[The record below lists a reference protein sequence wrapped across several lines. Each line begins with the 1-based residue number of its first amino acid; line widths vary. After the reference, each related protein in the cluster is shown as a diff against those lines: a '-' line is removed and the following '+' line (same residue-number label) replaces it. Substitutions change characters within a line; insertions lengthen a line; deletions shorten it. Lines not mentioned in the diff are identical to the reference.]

1 MNMLINI
8 LKEKPLIIP
17 KELFYN
23 YKKLDIN
30 EQELLILIFL
40 INNDEMFNPL
50 LISTS
55 LNIDLNNVM
64 KIINNL
70 ITKNIIEIE
79 TLKDKKFKEIINL
92 NKLYQKLALIIT
104 NETKKD
110 TKELYSIFEKELGRT
125 LAPSELTL
133 IAEFKENYD
142 EELILFA
149 LKNAIINGARNLRY
163 IDSTLKNW
171 LSSGLKTVKDIE
183 ENQKK
188 FRQDKE
194 RKPELI
200 DYDWLNES

>member
-1 MNMLINI
+1 MDMIINI

-40 INNDEMFNPL
+40 INNDEVFNPL

-55 LNIDLNNVM
+55 LNLDLNNVM

-92 NKLYQKLALIIT
+92 NKLYQKLALVIT

>member
-1 MNMLINI
+1 MDMIINI

-40 INNDEMFNPL
+40 INNDEVFNPL

-92 NKLYQKLALIIT
+92 NKLYQKLALVIT